1 MLNLFLNFS
10 PNVKFK
16 HGGGEDKLIKLKR
29 GTKTNMQA
37 ENPVLADGQPGYAY
51 DSTGGILKVGD
62 GTTAWNDLMTVA
74 NSEWDGTDI
83 PLPISIANGGT
94 GATTASA
101 ARSNLGI
108 TPANIGAA
116 PTTHKHSANDINS
129 GVLNTA
135 YGGTGAS
142 ISPNSAGILAMM
154 PNAGAMSLLSLQ
166 NEGFLYTSGMDGR
179 GQVDELGFK
188 NIADYVVDQGTSGIW
203 TWRKWNSG
211 ISECWGIENTASS
224 TQQVEG
230 GMYYSV
236 KYVDFPKNLFIA
248 TPCTTVSAHGN
259 WIGGAMTG
267 TALSKTTYQGYL
279 YTPTSAGHTRA
290 LQTMIHARGRWK

>member
-1 MLNLFLNFS
+1 
-10 PNVKFK
+10 
-16 HGGGEDKLIKLKR
+16 
-29 GTKTNMQA
+29 MQA